1 MTTWSRD
8 AKKSEERRF
17 SAAECFGAALKKL
30 LQERG
35 YGAQVLLSK
44 EIGRGTKHISDVVR
58 GRRLASLDFQ
68 ERAAAYFEL
77 APEEMIAM
85 GRRLLNEEGDAF
97 PYSEEAAQYR
107 AREERGN
114 FIYRKTIEEVGL
126 DRNPFFSNR
135 TLNELIRAD
144 WDAYVAGNLGDGQLY
159 NRTKEEIRQIAEI
172 VSEHFAPRRKRQGP
186 KKS

>member
-1 MTTWSRD
+1 MKRG
-8 AKKSEERRF
+8 EERKF

-30 LQERG
+30 LKDRG
-35 YGAQVLLSK
+35 YGAQVRLS
-44 EIGRGTKHISDVVR
+44 EAIGRGTKHINDVVC
-58 GRRLASLDFQ
+58 GRRYASLDFQ

-97 PYSEEAAQYR
+97 PYSDEAAQYKE
-107 AREERGN
+107 REERGN
-114 FIYRKTIEEVGL
+114 FIFRKTVEEMGL
-126 DRNPFFSNR
+126 SDNPFFFKR
-135 TLNELIRAD
+135 TPDELMHSD
-144 WDAYVAGNLGDGQLY
+144 WDNYVAEDLSDGQLY

-172 VSEHFAPRRKRQGP
+172 VSQHFAPRRKRQRP